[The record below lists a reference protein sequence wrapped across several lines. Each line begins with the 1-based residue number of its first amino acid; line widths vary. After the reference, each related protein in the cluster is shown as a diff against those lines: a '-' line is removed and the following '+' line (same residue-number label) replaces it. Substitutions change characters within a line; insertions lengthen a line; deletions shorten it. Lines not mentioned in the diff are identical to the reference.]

1 MSTIEVLP
9 APRLTVGAVRLVR
22 TWRRSSRM
30 ARIVLHL
37 LFGILAAQ
45 VFLLG
50 PGALLPRQRL
60 QLMQRSVMRWW
71 VRTLCRILH
80 LEIRVHGALPTRT
93 SLLVTNH
100 VSWLDIPA
108 LFYVLDAAFVAKQ
121 DVVRWPV
128 IGTMATRSG
137 TIFLARGQRNAAK
150 TTADA
155 MTWRL
160 AQRRH
165 VILFPEATTSDGRGV
180 RRFYAR
186 LYQAAVR
193 THSRIQAVAIRYPGL
208 DGPQGAAPFID
219 DDALPGHLWRLL
231 GEKNIV
237 AELHFCDPIVPE
249 ADRRTLANRTR
260 HQICNAL
267 GFEPELSNPLSAK
280 LRFPREKPAR
290 RFAFG

>member
-1 MSTIEVLP
+1 MSTIEALP
-9 APRLTVGAVRLVR
+9 ALRLTVGAIRVVR
-22 TWRRSSRM
+22 TCRRCWRL
-30 ARIVLHL
+30 ARAALHL
-37 LFGILAAQ
+37 LAGIVAAQ
-45 VFLLG
+45 ILLLG
-50 PGALLPRQRL
+50 PNALPRAQVQR
-60 QLMQRSVMRWW
+60 MQRAVVRWW
-71 VRTLCRILH
+71 VRGLCRILH
-80 LEIRVHGALPTRT
+80 LELRVRGPLPSRT

-108 LFYVLDAAFVAKQ
+108 LLSVVDAAFVAKQ

-128 IGTMATRSG
+128 IGAMAARSG

-150 TTADA
+150 ATADG

-193 THSRIQAVAIRYPGL
+193 THSRIQAVAIRYPQL
-208 DGPQGAAPFID
+208 DGPQGPAPFID
-219 DDALPGHLWRLL
+219 DDELLGHLWRLL
-231 GEKNIV
+231 GERRIV
-237 AELHFCDPIVPE
+237 AELHFCDPIVPD

-260 HQICNAL
+260 HQICAAL
-267 GFEPELSNPLSAK
+267 GFETELSRPLSAK
-280 LRFPREKPAR
+280 LRFPRQKPAR